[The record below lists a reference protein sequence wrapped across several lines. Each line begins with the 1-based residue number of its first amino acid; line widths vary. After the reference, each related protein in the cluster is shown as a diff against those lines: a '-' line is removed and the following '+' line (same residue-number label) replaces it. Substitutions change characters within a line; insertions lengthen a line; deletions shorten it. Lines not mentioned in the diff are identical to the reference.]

1 MLQTKFP
8 GDPRQE
14 GVTVERRT
22 FKQQGKTSTRVLAS
36 LICPFLRP
44 VSGRLVPAADGG
56 ELRLNVSIRHHRR
69 LERITFVYSE
79 SDWEDVTT
87 RQLHLAKRGRGTGA
101 EYFFNFDF
109 HLLSQDTDQCV
120 KFCTFYLLK
129 AHTSAF
135 TIQDYRI

>member
-1 MLQTKFP
+1 MTAIPCLSLP
-8 GDPRQE
+8 DPCLSF
-14 GVTVERRT
+14 TITYIST
-22 FKQQGKTSTRVLAS
+22 FTTRVLAS
-36 LICPFLRP
+36 LNYPNPAQFLA
-44 VSGRLVPAADGG
+44 GWCMQAADGG

-87 RQLHLAKRGRGTGA
+87 RQLHLAKRGRGTGV

-120 KFCTFYLLK
+120 KFCTIYLLK
-129 AHTSAF
+129 AHTGAF